1 MNARAFFLILLIL
14 SLLVS
19 ACNLQPAQ
27 LPSPEAT
34 ADSGASEP
42 AEATPLPA
50 LSPTATPAPRVLT
63 VCLGQEP
70 NSLYPFDVLNT
81 AARSALEAV
90 YDGPIDT
97 FTNGYQPV
105 ILERIPSIKNGDAQ
119 LNPITVER
127 GDMVVD
133 ATGNLVALDF
143 GISVLPAG
151 CYDDACAVRFSSG
164 VELQMDQVVAT
175 FRLLPGLKW
184 SDGAPLTVKDSLYAF
199 QLASDPATPGSK
211 YLIDR
216 TQSYEALDDLTAQWW
231 GAPGFIDP
239 TYADNFWSPLPRH
252 AWDKLSPAELAK
264 AELAARPPLG
274 WGAYAFTDWAAGEYI
289 RFDKNPN
296 YFRAEEGLPFF
307 ETLIFRFV
315 ADAPT
320 GISALIAGQCDILD
334 SSARLDGHID
344 LLTEL
349 ERNNQ
354 VQLITSTT
362 PVMERLDFGIRPAAF
377 DDGASSNDSRGG
389 ARDSRP
395 DYFGDARTRQGI
407 AYCLDRARVV
417 NTVLNGMSQVPDTF
431 VSPSHA
437 LFASG
442 AAKYPFDIA
451 SGIELLKSAGWED
464 PDNDP
469 ATPLVAGSVKGVPAG
484 TPLVL
489 RYWTTSA
496 LQRQQV
502 SAILAES
509 LAQCG
514 VGIQLEYFTQD
525 SFYAAG
531 PDGPLFGRQFDLA
544 EYAVAAVGGEPT
556 CSWLMQEQIPR
567 PANRWL
573 GLNVSGYT
581 NPDFDLLCRKAMR
594 TLPDMPEHASAY
606 TQAQVIFANDLP
618 FIPLYMRIKVAA
630 ARRDLCNLRLD
641 AFAMNDLWN
650 LEDLD
655 YKPLCE

>member
-1 MNARAFFLILLIL
+1 MPVARRLFILAFLGALIL
-14 SLLVS
+14 SS
-19 ACNLQPAQ
+19 CNLGLPVTNPVMPTPGEALPEETSAQAQSPTQP
-27 LPSPEAT
+27 P
-34 ADSGASEP
+34 
-42 AEATPLPA
+42 
-50 LSPTATPAPRVLT
+50 PTATPVPRVLT

-70 NSLYPFDVLNT
+70 NSLYPFDVLNA
-81 AARSALEAV
+81 AARSVLEAV
-90 YDGPIDT
+90 YDGPIDS

-105 ILERIPSIKNGDAQ
+105 ILERIPSIENGDAQ
-119 LNPITVER
+119 LNPVPVKR

-133 ATGNLVALDF
+133 AAGNLVSLDF

-151 CYDDACAVRFSSG
+151 CYDDACAVKFSSG
-164 VELQMDQVVAT
+164 IELQMDQLVAT
-175 FRLLPGLKW
+175 FRLLPDLRW
-184 SDGAPLTVKDSLYAF
+184 SDGTPLTVKDSLYAF

-216 TQSYEALDDLTAQWW
+216 TQSYESLDDLTVQWW
-231 GAPGFIDP
+231 GVPGFVDP
-239 TYADNFWSPLPRH
+239 TYADNFWSPLPEH
-252 AWDKLSPAELAK
+252 LWGKFKPEELAR
-264 AELAARPPLG
+264 ANVLTRPPLG
-274 WGAYAFTDWAAGEYI
+274 WGPYIFTEWSAGEYI

-296 YFRAEEGLPFF
+296 YFRAVDGLPFF

-315 ADAPT
+315 KDAPT
-320 GISALIAGQCDILD
+320 AISALIAGQCDILD
-334 SSARLDGHID
+334 PSVRLDGQID

-362 PVMERLDFGIRPAAF
+362 PVMERLDFGIRPATF
-377 DDGASSNDSRGG
+377 DDGVPSND
-389 ARDSRP
+389 RP
-395 DYFGDARTRQGI
+395 DFFGDVRTRQGI
-407 AYCLDRARVV
+407 SYCLDRARVV
-417 NTVLNGMSQVPDTF
+417 NTVLGGMSQVPDTF
-431 VSPSHA
+431 VSPSHS
-437 LFASG
+437 LFATE

-451 SGIELLKSAGWED
+451 RGIELLKSAGWED

-469 ATPLVAGSVKGVPAG
+469 ATPMVSGNVKGVPAG

-502 SAILAES
+502 SAIFAES

-531 PDGPLFGRQFDLA
+531 PDGPLFGRAFDLA
-544 EYAVAAVGGEPT
+544 EYAVAATGGEPT
-556 CSWLMQEQIPR
+556 CSWLMEDQIPR
-567 PANRWL
+567 AANRWL
-573 GLNVSGYT
+573 GLNVSGYI

-594 TLPDMPEHASAY
+594 TLPDMPEHAAAY
-606 TQAQVIFANDLP
+606 AQAQTIFANDLP

-630 ARRDLCNLRLD
+630 ARRDLCNLQLD

-655 YKPLCE
+655 YQASCE

>member
-1 MNARAFFLILLIL
+1 MPFKQRVLSLAFLGIWIL
-14 SLLVS
+14 SSCSLGLPMSNAPTPTPDERATELTPVQTMSPVS
-19 ACNLQPAQ
+19 
-27 LPSPEAT
+27 
-34 ADSGASEP
+34 
-42 AEATPLPA
+42 
-50 LSPTATPAPRVLT
+50 SPTATPVPRVLT

-81 AARSALEAV
+81 AARSVLEAV

-105 ILERIPSIKNGDAQ
+105 ILEQIPSLKNGDAQ
-119 LNPITVER
+119 LNPVTVKR

-133 ATGNLVALDF
+133 ASGQLVALDF
-143 GISVLPAG
+143 GVSVLPAG
-151 CYDDACAVRFSSG
+151 CYDDACAVRFSSAG
-164 VELQMDQVVAT
+164 ELKMDQVVAT
-175 FRLLPGLKW
+175 FRLLPDLKW
-184 SDGAPLTVKDSLYAF
+184 SDGTPLTAKDSLYAF

-211 YLIDR
+211 YLLDR
-216 TQSYEALDDLTAQWW
+216 TQSYEALDDFTVQWW
-231 GAPGFIDP
+231 GVPGFVDP
-239 TYADNFWSPLPRH
+239 TYADNFWSPLPEH
-252 AWDKLSPAELAK
+252 VWGKLKPEELAR
-264 AELAARPPLG
+264 ADVATRPLLG
-274 WGAYAFTDWAAGEYI
+274 WGAYTFTDWAAGEYI
-289 RFDKNPN
+289 RFDKNPY
-296 YFRAEEGLPFF
+296 YFRAEDGLPFF
-307 ETLIFRFV
+307 ETLVFRFV
-315 ADAPT
+315 KDAPT

-334 SSARLDGHID
+334 SSVRLDGQID

-349 ERNNQ
+349 ERSNQ

-377 DDGASSNDSRGG
+377 DDGVASND
-389 ARDSRP
+389 RP
-395 DYFGDARTRQGI
+395 DFFGDVRTRQGI

-431 VSPSHA
+431 VSPSHT
-437 LFASG
+437 LFFPDT
-442 AAKYPFDIA
+442 AKYPFDIA
-451 SGIELLKSAGWED
+451 KGIDLLKRAGWTD

-469 ATPLVAGSVKGVPAG
+469 STPMVAGNVKGVPAG

-514 VGIQLEYFTQD
+514 VGVQLEYFTQD
-525 SFYAAG
+525 SFYAPG

-556 CSWLMQEQIPR
+556 CSWLMDNQIPR
-567 PANRWL
+567 ASNRWL
-573 GLNVSGYT
+573 GLNVSGYL
-581 NPDFDLLCRKAMR
+581 NPDFDLLCRKALR
-594 TLPDMPEHASAY
+594 TLPDQPEHASTY
-606 TQAQVIFANDLP
+606 TQAQTIFANDLP
-618 FIPLYMRIKVAA
+618 FIPLYMRIKVAV

-641 AFAMNDLWN
+641 PFTMNDLWN

>member
-1 MNARAFFLILLIL
+1 MSIERRFFILIIVGILILP
-14 SLLVS
+14 S
-19 ACNLQPAQ
+19 CNLGLPTSNPVTLTPAGLLPEETNAQAQVPTQQP
-27 LPSPEAT
+27 
-34 ADSGASEP
+34 
-42 AEATPLPA
+42 
-50 LSPTATPAPRVLT
+50 PTATPAPRVLT

-81 AARSALEAV
+81 AARSVLEAV
-90 YDGPIDT
+90 YDGPIDN

-105 ILERIPSIKNGDAQ
+105 ILERIPSIENGDAQ
-119 LNPITVER
+119 LNPVTVKR

-133 ATGNLVALDF
+133 AAGRLVSLDF

-151 CYDDACAVRFSSG
+151 CYDDSCAVKFSSG
-164 VELQMDQVVAT
+164 FELQMDQVVAT
-175 FRLLPGLKW
+175 FRLLPDLKW
-184 SDGAPLTVKDSLYAF
+184 SDGAPLTVNDSLYAF

-211 YLIDR
+211 YLSDR
-216 TQSYEALDDLTAQWW
+216 TQSYESLDDLTVQWW
-231 GAPGFIDP
+231 GAPGFVDP
-239 TYADNFWSPLPRH
+239 TYADNFWAPLPQH
-252 AWDKLSPAELAK
+252 VWGNLKAEELAR
-264 AELAARPPLG
+264 ADLSARPPLG
-274 WGAYAFTDWAAGEYI
+274 WGAYTFTDWAPGEYI
-289 RFDKNPN
+289 RFDKNSN
-296 YFRAEEGLPFF
+296 YFRAEDGLPFF
-307 ETLIFRFV
+307 ETLVFRFV
-315 ADAPT
+315 KDAPT

-334 SSARLDGHID
+334 SSVRLDGHID

-349 ERNNQ
+349 ERSNQ

-362 PVMERLDFGIRPAAF
+362 PVMERLDFGIRPATF
-377 DDGASSNDSRGG
+377 DDGVSSND
-389 ARDSRP
+389 RP
-395 DYFGDARTRQGI
+395 DFFGDVRARQGI
-407 AYCLDRARVV
+407 AHCLDRARVV

-431 VSPSHA
+431 VSPSHT
-437 LFASG
+437 LFAAD

-451 SGIELLKSAGWED
+451 KGIDLLKSAGWTD
-464 PDNDP
+464 PDNAP
-469 ATPLVAGSVKGVPAG
+469 STPMLAGNVKGVPAG

-502 SAILAES
+502 SAILSES

-525 SFYAAG
+525 SFYAPG

-556 CSWLMQEQIPR
+556 CSWLMESQIPR
-567 PANRWL
+567 SANRWL
-573 GLNVSGYT
+573 GLNVSGYV
-581 NPDFDLLCRKAMR
+581 NPDFDLLCRKTLR
-594 TLPDMPEHASAY
+594 TLPDMPEHASAS
-606 TQAQVIFANDLP
+606 TQSQTIFANDLP

-641 AFAMNDLWN
+641 AFTMNDLWN

-655 YKPLCE
+655 YKPFCE

>member
-1 MNARAFFLILLIL
+1 MNRYRPLFLLLIFAL
-14 SLLVS
+14 FVS
-19 ACNLQPAQ
+19 ACNLQFPQTLSPA
-27 LPSPEAT
+27 ETAT
-34 ADSGASEP
+34 AAAIGVP
-42 AEATPLPA
+42 AETPSLPA
-50 LSPTATPAPRVLT
+50 PPPTFTPVPRVLT

-81 AARSALEAV
+81 AARSVLEAV

-97 FTNGYQPV
+97 FTSGYQPV
-105 ILERIPSIKNGDAQ
+105 ILESIPSIENDDAQ
-119 LNPITVER
+119 LNPVTVKR
-127 GDMVVD
+127 GDMVLD
-133 ATGNLVALDF
+133 ASGRLVALDF

-151 CYDDACAVRFSSG
+151 CYDDACAVKFSSG
-164 VELQMDQVVAT
+164 SELQMDQVVAT
-175 FRLLPGLKW
+175 FRMLPNLKW
-184 SDGAPLTVKDSLYAF
+184 SDGTPLTIRDSLYAF
-199 QLASDPATPGSK
+199 QLASNPATPGSK

-231 GAPGFIDP
+231 GVPGFIDP
-239 TYADNFWSPLPRH
+239 TYADNFWSPLPQH
-252 AWDKLSPAELAK
+252 VWGNLNAEELARSD
-264 AELAARPPLG
+264 ASARPPLG
-274 WGAYAFTDWAAGEYI
+274 WGAYTFTEWASGEYI

-296 YFRAEEGLPFF
+296 YFRAEDGLPFF

-315 ADAPT
+315 KDAPT

-362 PVMERLDFGIRPAAF
+362 PVMERLDFGIRPATF
-377 DDGASSNDSRGG
+377 DDGVPSTN
-389 ARDSRP
+389 RP
-395 DYFGDARTRQGI
+395 DFFGDARTRQGI
-407 AYCLDRARVV
+407 AHCLDRARVV

-431 VSPSHA
+431 VSPSHV
-437 LFASG
+437 LFSPA
-442 AAKYPFDIA
+442 AAKYPFDIVR
-451 SGIELLKSAGWED
+451 GIELLKNAGWED
-464 PDNDP
+464 PDNDS

-502 SAILAES
+502 SEILAQS

-531 PDGPLFGRQFDLA
+531 PDGPLFGRKFDLA
-544 EYAVAAVGGEPT
+544 EYAVAAAGGEPT
-556 CSWLMQEQIPR
+556 CSWLMEEQIPR

-573 GLNVSGYT
+573 GLNLSGYI
-581 NPDFDLLCRKAMR
+581 NPDFDLLCRKALR
-594 TLPDMPEHASAY
+594 TLPDMPEHVAAY
-606 TQAQVIFANDLP
+606 AQAQVIFANDLP

-641 AFAMNDLWN
+641 AFTMNDLWN

-655 YKPLCE
+655 YKAFCE

>member
-1 MNARAFFLILLIL
+1 MPVKRRMFLLALLGLLLL
-14 SLLVS
+14 SSCSLGLS
-19 ACNLQPAQ
+19 EPQPATPASTAV
-27 LPSPEAT
+27 LPKETNSQPQ
-34 ADSGASEP
+34 S
-42 AEATPLPA
+42 LPQHT
-50 LSPTATPAPRVLT
+50 PTATPTPRVLT

-81 AARSALEAV
+81 AARSVLEAV

-105 ILERIPSIKNGDAQ
+105 ILERIPSIENGDAQ
-119 LNPITVER
+119 LNPVTVQR
-127 GDMVVD
+127 GDMVLD
-133 ATGNLVALDF
+133 AAGQLVSLDY
-143 GISVLPAG
+143 GVSVLPAG
-151 CYDDACAVRFSSG
+151 CYDDACAVKFSSG
-164 VELQMDQVVAT
+164 FELQMDQVVAT
-175 FRLLPGLKW
+175 FRLLPNLRW
-184 SDGAPLTVKDSLYAF
+184 SDGTPLTAHDSLYAF

-216 TQSYEALDDLTAQWW
+216 TQSYEILDDLTVQWW
-231 GAPGFIDP
+231 GVPGFVDP
-239 TYADNFWSPLPRH
+239 TYADNFWPPLPEH
-252 AWDKLSPAELAK
+252 VWGKFKPEELAR
-264 AELAARPPLG
+264 ADTATRPPLG
-274 WGAYAFTDWAAGEYI
+274 WGAYIFTDWSPGEYI

-296 YFRAEEGLPFF
+296 YFRAKEGLPFF

-315 ADAPT
+315 KDAPT

-334 SSARLDGHID
+334 SSVRLDGHID

-349 ERNNQ
+349 ERSNQ

-362 PVMERLDFGIRPAAF
+362 PVMERLDFGIRPATF
-377 DDGASSNDSRGG
+377 DDEIPSND
-389 ARDSRP
+389 RP
-395 DYFGDARTRQGI
+395 DFFGDVRTRQGI

-417 NTVLNGMSQVPDTF
+417 NTVLNGMSQIPDTF
-431 VSPSHA
+431 VSPEHT
-437 LFASG
+437 LFFPDT
-442 AAKYPFDIA
+442 AKYPFDIA
-451 SGIELLKSAGWED
+451 TGIALLKSAGWSD

-469 ATPLVAGSVKGVPAG
+469 STPMVAANVKGVPAG

-489 RYWTTSA
+489 HYWTTSA

-502 SAILAES
+502 SEILAQS
-509 LAQCG
+509 LSQCG
-514 VGIQLEYFTQD
+514 VGVQLEYFTQD

-531 PDGPLFGRQFDLA
+531 PDGPLFGRKFDLA

-556 CSWLMQEQIPR
+556 CSWLMEEQIPR
-567 PANRWL
+567 SANRWI

-581 NPDFDLLCRKAMR
+581 NPDFDLLCRKTRR

-606 TQAQVIFANDLP
+606 TQAQTIFANDLP
-618 FIPLYMRIKVAA
+618 FIPLYVRIKAAA

-641 AFAMNDLWN
+641 AFTMNDLWN

-655 YKPLCE
+655 YKPFCE

>member
-1 MNARAFFLILLIL
+1 MPVKRRMFLLALLGLLLL
-14 SLLVS
+14 SSCSLGLS
-19 ACNLQPAQ
+19 EPQPATPASTAV
-27 LPSPEAT
+27 LPKETNSQPQ
-34 ADSGASEP
+34 S
-42 AEATPLPA
+42 LPQHT
-50 LSPTATPAPRVLT
+50 PTATPTPRVLT

-81 AARSALEAV
+81 AARSVLEAV

-105 ILERIPSIKNGDAQ
+105 ILERIPSIENGDAQ
-119 LNPITVER
+119 LNPVTVQR
-127 GDMVVD
+127 GDMVLD
-133 ATGNLVALDF
+133 AAGQLVSLDY
-143 GISVLPAG
+143 GVSVLPAG
-151 CYDDACAVRFSSG
+151 CYDDACAVKFSSG
-164 VELQMDQVVAT
+164 FELQMDQVVAT
-175 FRLLPGLKW
+175 FRLLPNLRW
-184 SDGAPLTVKDSLYAF
+184 SDGTPLTAHDSLYAF

-216 TQSYEALDDLTAQWW
+216 TQSYEILDDLTVQWW
-231 GAPGFIDP
+231 GVPGFVDP
-239 TYADNFWSPLPRH
+239 TYADNFWPPLPEH
-252 AWDKLSPAELAK
+252 VWGKFKPEELAR
-264 AELAARPPLG
+264 ADTATRPPLG
-274 WGAYAFTDWAAGEYI
+274 WGAYIFTDWSPGEYI

-296 YFRAEEGLPFF
+296 YFRAKEGLPFF

-315 ADAPT
+315 KDAPT

-334 SSARLDGHID
+334 SSVRLEGHID

-362 PVMERLDFGIRPAAF
+362 PVMERLDFGIRPATF
-377 DDGASSNDSRGG
+377 DDGIPSND
-389 ARDSRP
+389 RP
-395 DYFGDARTRQGI
+395 DFFGDVRTRQGI

-431 VSPSHA
+431 VSPEHT
-437 LFASG
+437 LFFPDT
-442 AAKYPFDIA
+442 AKYPFDI
-451 SGIELLKSAGWED
+451 STGIALLKSAGWSD

-469 ATPLVAGSVKGVPAG
+469 STPMVAANVKGVPAG

-489 RYWTTSA
+489 HYWTTSA

-502 SAILAES
+502 SEILAQS
-509 LAQCG
+509 LSQCG
-514 VGIQLEYFTQD
+514 VGVQLEYFTQD

-556 CSWLMQEQIPR
+556 CSWLMEEQIPR
-567 PANRWL
+567 SANRWI

-581 NPDFDLLCRKAMR
+581 NPDFDLLCRKTRR

-606 TQAQVIFANDLP
+606 TQAQTIFANDLP

-641 AFAMNDLWN
+641 AFTINDLWN

-655 YKPLCE
+655 YKPFCE